1 MLIYILLASASAFTL
16 SSINVALMGSNDHS
30 CNVASDL
37 PAIAVSMVLDLPCGA
52 CVDVSTPKKQR
63 KSIPTTKS
71 TSPPKPKSISPPK
84 PTSPQKPPPSFAGF
98 KCAICLDV
106 PEVQNMSSTK
116 CGHIYCTACID
127 ACYQRDKSCPICR
140 KKITKGSIFRLYV

>member
-52 CVDVSTPKKQR
+52 CVDVSTP
-63 KSIPTTKS
+63 SGNLI
-71 TSPPKPKSISPPK
+71 
-84 PTSPQKPPPSFAGF
+84 
-98 KCAICLDV
+98 
-106 PEVQNMSSTK
+106 VQVSHLIATVYLS
-116 CGHIYCTACID
+116 
-127 ACYQRDKSCPICR
+127 
-140 KKITKGSIFRLYV
+140 

>member
-1 MLIYILLASASAFTL
+1 MT
-16 SSINVALMGSNDHS
+16 SNRHKIT
-30 CNVASDL
+30 VDL
-37 PAIAVSMVLDLPCGA
+37 TKDDFKIKNKRKIIQVDLTNDDEIIIIDDSP
-52 CVDVSTPKKQR
+52 PKKQR